1 MAITLSRGI
10 GPKFSGSGA
19 ARHGLP
25 AVNSNKTAGLANQ
38 VASLAAAMLQTA
50 TANAGRG
57 SVLLINPPGVP
68 LPDCPGLH
76 RDEHSFGLALDLS
89 LGPSQLAVNPQA
101 LLECSS
107 AALPFQTG
115 VFRVVLLSLVTENG
129 TEPELDECCRVLMPG
144 GELFLLGVN
153 RRSWSGIRGRKQ
165 AGVVRMSIP
174 RVIARLN
181 HQDMAIE
188 HITGIGL
195 LGRTGPQM
203 ESNRFSAAALPF
215 ADLVLIRARHR
226 TRPGLTRL
234 PLKKYAAGV
243 IPTTISAG

>member
-1 MAITLSRGI
+1 
-10 GPKFSGSGA
+10 
-19 ARHGLP
+19 
-25 AVNSNKTAGLANQ
+25 
-38 VASLAAAMLQTA
+38 MLQTA

-68 LPDCPGLH
+68 FPDCPGLH
-76 RDEHSFGLALDLS
+76 RDERSFGLALDLS
-89 LGPSQLAVNPQA
+89 VGPSQLAVNPQA
-101 LLECSS
+101 MVECSS
-107 AALPFQTG
+107 AALPFQNG

-165 AGVVRMSIP
+165 AGVVRMSLP

-195 LGRTGPQM
+195 LGQAGPQM

-226 TRPGLTRL
+226 MRPDLTRL
-234 PLKKYAAGV
+234 PLKKYSAGV
-243 IPTTISAG
+243 IPTAISAG